1 MRHSA
6 IDIPEKKPYGKIA
19 RVGVIDRDA
28 YAAQDASAYDRY
40 GRVGG
45 GYGVGPHGDILSAST
60 AEGSARYGAASGK
73 AATNDRVYL
82 RMDDVRG

>member
-1 MRHSA
+1 MRHHA

-28 YAAQDASAYDRY
+28 YAAKDAHAYGRYDR
-40 GRVGG
+40 RGG
-45 GYGVGPHGDILSAST
+45 GFGVGPKGDIVSAST
-60 AEGSARYGAASGK
+60 AEGSAHYDHASDK